1 MASFANIQVLLSLLG
16 IYLRSALSQE
26 YTYLGCFYDDFQR
39 DVLPDLIF
47 CDRSRHPYNT
57 CQNVCNPVLGSNYC
71 QSGSMTIELC
81 RDMCLDQ
88 NLRYFGLQAGTQC
101 LCGGDFA
108 QYDRLGRPTDMP
120 TEACRTPCVGNSST
134 FCGGEFQMSVFEF
147 MAPQSHCY
155 NPGYVLN
162 GGESQA
168 GDLYDV
174 NDTIEF
180 ASLCPPPSIKNG
192 PASITC
198 TTSGNWTDSPPV
210 CTVRCSTPTVPAHAN
225 FSSGQ
230 TLTATYSVDDMVL
243 FDCDLDP
250 TKTNQILTCDF
261 FGNWITDVEC
271 PDRSPTTVGLS
282 TTSRSSMTPSSLQ
295 STTSAGSTDLTT
307 GSLTTASGATTNATD
322 AAISSQAAT
331 TQSGAT
337 SSPAPTSSPGP
348 TSSPE
353 PTSSS
358 SPTVAG
364 SSTLTFA
371 ATTDDG
377 RTPEAS
383 TRPQRTTREADM
395 TTRSQG
401 PNDLGLLP
409 IIVGAAA
416 AVLVVIVVVIIISVC
431 CSRQRKR
438 QTKKIPFDPAL
449 GTSFGNPAFED
460 DEQEESRRG
469 FVQENDYGD
478 LPRQTYDI
486 GNSDYATV
494 DEVSSRAPPDG
505 KDSPGTAPI
514 VEGGIDKNRNGS
526 VTSFKPDASSGS
538 YRPGTLPTQN
548 SSRDTSDL
556 YAVPNK
562 HRSQTPMEGPDEYF
576 KDPANQIATPL

>member
-1 MASFANIQVLLSLLG
+1 MASFANIQVFLSLLG

-108 QYDRLGRPTDMP
+108 QYDRLGQPTDMV
-120 TEACRTPCVGNSST
+120 TEACSTPCVGNSST
-134 FCGGEFQMSVFEF
+134 FCGGEFQMSVYEF

-180 ASLCPPPSIKNG
+180 ASLCPSPSIKNG
-192 PASITC
+192 AASITC
-198 TTSGNWTDSPPV
+198 TTSGIWTDSPPV
-210 CTVRCSTPTVPAHAN
+210 CTVRCSTPTAPAHAN

-230 TLTATYSVDDMVL
+230 TLNAAYSVDDTVL

-271 PDRSPTTVGLS
+271 PDRPPTTVGPS
-282 TTSRSSMTPSSLQ
+282 TTSGSSMAPSSLQ
-295 STTSAGSTDLTT
+295 STTSSGSTDLTT

-322 AAISSQAAT
+322 TAISSQATA

-337 SSPAPTSSPGP
+337 TPTSSPA
-348 TSSPE
+348 

-364 SSTLTFA
+364 SSTLNYA
-371 ATTDDG
+371 STTG
-377 RTPEAS
+377 NERTPEAS
-383 TRPQRTTREADM
+383 TRSQTTTRETDM

-416 AVLVVIVVVIIISVC
+416 AVLVVILVVIVISVC

-486 GNSDYATV
+486 GASDYATV

-514 VEGGIDKNRNGS
+514 AEGGIDKNRNGS
-526 VTSFKPDASSGS
+526 VTSFKPDASSGDMLMKVEVTTKFHLAELIECRKCRIQS
-538 YRPGTLPTQN
+538 G
-548 SSRDTSDL
+548 
-556 YAVPNK
+556 
-562 HRSQTPMEGPDEYF
+562 
-576 KDPANQIATPL
+576 